1 MTWIKRTLAGLF
13 LLMTLGATAQMKIA
27 HINQAELL
35 EAMPQTKVIEDS
47 LQKAAESYR
56 NELQLMM
63 ADIQELEQWLIDNPA
78 ALKAVKESKQALL
91 LQLKINAQEFTQNAE
106 SELAALQ
113 DTLLAPLVANIKK
126 AIDEVCVEKGYNYV
140 FDTSLG
146 NPIFTDP
153 KHDILA
159 DVKRKLNIQQ

>member
-1 MTWIKRTLAGLF
+1 
-13 LLMTLGATAQMKIA
+13 
-27 HINQAELL
+27 
-35 EAMPQTKVIEDS
+35 
-47 LQKAAESYR
+47 
-56 NELQLMM
+56 MM

-78 ALKAVKESKQALL
+78 ELKAVKESKQALL